1 MQIRYS
7 QVNWLH
13 NTKFVTAPKYYG
25 LNHCLGSCAIIYYTH
40 VRYIDEGELP
50 WLVDVPGTR
59 LPYATPYENYPILY
73 VAIFVLT
80 DDDRQIKQIALPL
93 DIHIHGII
101 ASFDYQTTPM
111 PIL

>member
-13 NTKFVTAPKYYG
+13 ITKFVTAPKYYG

-40 VRYIDEGELP
+40 VRLLVDEGELP

-59 LPYATPYENYPILY
+59 PPYATRYENYPPILY

-80 DDDRQIKQIALPL
+80 DDDRKIKQIAVPL
-93 DIHIHGII
+93 DIRTYSWDI
-101 ASFDYQTTPM
+101 SKF
-111 PIL
+111 